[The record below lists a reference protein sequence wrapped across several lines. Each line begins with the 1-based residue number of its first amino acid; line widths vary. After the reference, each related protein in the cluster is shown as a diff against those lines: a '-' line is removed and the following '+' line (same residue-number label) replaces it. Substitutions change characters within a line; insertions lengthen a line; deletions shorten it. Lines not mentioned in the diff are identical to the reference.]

1 MCIYLEDDC
10 FIVAVEFVLLL
21 TVLVHEELVESQ
33 PDLTLRFTQLET
45 VATVYHPPLTIRVPH
60 QFTCR

>member
-1 MCIYLEDDC
+1 MYMYLEDDC

-33 PDLTLRFTQLET
+33 PDLTLR
-45 VATVYHPPLTIRVPH
+45 LT
-60 QFTCR
+60 